1 MSDPQLLLASQS
13 PRRRDLLTQMG
24 LRFEIVDVHV
34 SELVCV
40 DETPLKYV
48 QRVAMDKAQAGW
60 DAAAERG
67 LPVLGADTTVVFN
80 QQPLGKPKDREDAI
94 NTLLKLSG
102 TEHQVATAV
111 AVVNGEKRAH
121 CLSVSEVVMRQIS
134 EADAVAY
141 WNSGEPIGKAGSYGL
156 QGLGAVFIQKVTGS
170 PSGIV
175 GLPLYETAALLAEF
189 GIAVLGG
196 LDNLDG

>member
-1 MSDPQLLLASQS
+1 
-13 PRRRDLLTQMG
+13 MG

-60 DAAAERG
+60 DAAGERG

-141 WNSGEPIGKAGSYGL
+141 WNSGEPTGKAGSYGL

>member
-13 PRRRDLLTQMG
+13 PRRRDLLNQIG
-24 LRFEIVDVHV
+24 VRFAVVDVNV

-60 DAAAERG
+60 QAASARN

-80 QQPLGKPKDREDAI
+80 QQPLGKPKDRDDAI

-102 TEHQVATAV
+102 TEHQVATAAAMV
-111 AVVNGEKRAH
+111 QGDKQAH
-121 CLSVSEVVMRQIS
+121 CLSVSQVVMREITEQ
-134 EADAVAY
+134 DAIAY
-141 WNSGEPIGKAGSYGL
+141 WQSGEPLGKAGSYGL
-156 QGLGAVFIQKVTGS
+156 QGLGAVFVQKITGS
-170 PSGIV
+170 PSGVV

-189 GIAVLGG
+189 EIAVPGDSRG
-196 LDNLDG
+196 